1 MAKAKDVKIVD
12 DEEKHELSSDFL
24 KLGYDPLR

>member
-1 MAKAKDVKIVD
+1 MEEAKDVKLVD
-12 DEEKHELSSDFL
+12 NEEEHKLSSDFL